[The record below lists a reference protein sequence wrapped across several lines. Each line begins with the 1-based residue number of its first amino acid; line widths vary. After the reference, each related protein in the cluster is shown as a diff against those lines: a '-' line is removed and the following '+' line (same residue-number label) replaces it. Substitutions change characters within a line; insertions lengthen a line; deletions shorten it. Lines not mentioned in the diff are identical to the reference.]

1 MEYKVIQPN
10 LGFRKH
16 DQKIQDILNNEALAG
31 WKLHTLSTSTYG
43 HILLVFEREK
53 HR

>member
-16 DQKIQDILNNEALAG
+16 DQKLQEILNNESLAG
-31 WKLHTLSTSTYG
+31 WRLHTLSTSTYG
-43 HILLVFEREK
+43 NIILVFEREK